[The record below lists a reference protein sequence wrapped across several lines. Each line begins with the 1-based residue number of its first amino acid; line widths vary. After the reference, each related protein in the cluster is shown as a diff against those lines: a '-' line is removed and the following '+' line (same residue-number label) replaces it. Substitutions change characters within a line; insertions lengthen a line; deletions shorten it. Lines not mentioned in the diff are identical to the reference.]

1 MVCEK
6 NEKNEKNSPVW
17 KLRALDHARRRAG
30 AVVMGDMALQDP
42 AQHMMLVNVSKMS
55 ESGSLPSQR
64 ELARAMHLSPATV
77 TATLKLLERDGYVR
91 RIPDADDQRIN
102 RVALTESGEA
112 LMREGMRRLDVLES
126 VMLEGLS
133 PEEQDTLC
141 QCLFKMRTNLLRY
154 IESTEVNAHG

>member
-1 MVCEK
+1 MICE
-6 NEKNEKNSPVW
+6 ESEKNSPVW

-30 AVVMGDMALQDP
+30 AFVMGDTALQDP
-42 AQHMMLVNVSKMS
+42 AQHIMLVNVAKMS

-77 TATLKLLERDGYVR
+77 TATLKLLERGGYVR

-102 RVALTESGEA
+102 RVALTDSGDA
-112 LMREGMRRLDVLES
+112 LMHEGIRRLDTLDA

-133 PEEQDTLC
+133 PEEQDTLS
-141 QCLFKMRTNLLRY
+141 QCLSKMRTNLLRY
-154 IESTEVNAHG
+154 INSTEVNAHG

>member
-1 MVCEK
+1 MVC
-6 NEKNEKNSPVW
+6 EKNEKNSPVW

-30 AVVMGDMALQDP
+30 AVVMGDTALQDP

-141 QCLFKMRTNLLRY
+141 QCLSKMRTNLLRY
-154 IESTEVNAHG
+154 IKSTEVNAHG

>member
-1 MVCEK
+1 MVC
-6 NEKNEKNSPVW
+6 EKNEKNSPVW

-77 TATLKLLERDGYVR
+77 TATLKLLELDGYVR
-91 RIPDADDQRIN
+91 RIPDADDQRVN

-126 VMLEGLS
+126 VML
-133 PEEQDTLC
+133 
-141 QCLFKMRTNLLRY
+141 
-154 IESTEVNAHG
+154 